1 MIRDAIARRVG
12 ADTVDTVRLKPD
24 TTGFGETGFGETG
37 FGETGIGK
45 SGFGE
50 TGLRETGLR
59 ETGMH
64 ASHSRLSFLRS
75 GDDDGQCLIE
85 PAVRCNHCAYCLSLG
100 H

>member
-45 SGFGE
+45 SGFGQ
-50 TGLRETGLR
+50 
-59 ETGMH
+59 TGMH